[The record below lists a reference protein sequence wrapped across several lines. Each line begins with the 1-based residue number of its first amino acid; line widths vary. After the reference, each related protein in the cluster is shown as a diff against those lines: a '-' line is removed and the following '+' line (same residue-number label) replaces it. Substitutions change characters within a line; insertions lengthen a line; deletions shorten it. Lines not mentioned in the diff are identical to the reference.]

1 MAKLEMTKMTIEN
14 MIFWPFATGLF
25 FFLFAVWAQDW
36 QIKSYVYYFYFW
48 LL

>member
-1 MAKLEMTKMTIEN
+1 MAKLEMTKMPIEN
-14 MIFWPFATGLF
+14 MIFWPFATGF